1 MEVNTHSQVNN
12 KIFKKLKDNIS
23 LTTNEKQDILETLI
37 HEYDLKKPIHPDD
50 LEKINKILS
59 EEKIQ
64 LTPRGSVYSSILTI
78 YRD

>member
-12 KIFKKLKDNIS
+12 KILKIKDNIS

-50 LEKINKILS
+50 QKN
-59 EEKIQ
+59 Q
-64 LTPRGSVYSSILTI
+64 
-78 YRD
+78 